1 MLSMDPR
8 TYRDG
13 AATNTQHDKRA
24 PRAMSPDDERSL
36 LSIGIDIGGT
46 FTDFVVYDHDSG
58 GLKTFK
64 VLSTPTD
71 PAQAVLEG
79 LRRLSPGAGYTVVHG
94 STVATN
100 ALLERKGARTAFV
113 TTQGFRDVL
122 QIGRQTRRNLYD
134 WFSGGV
140 PVLVPQDRCLEVRER
155 LDHRG
160 DVLQPLA
167 QRSLKP
173 LIETLREQR
182 VESVALS
189 LLFSFVNPDHE
200 RQIGQRLRKAGFF
213 VSASHELIPEFREF
227 ERASTTVVNAY
238 VSPVLNRYVETL
250 EQSLAGGSFHIMQSN
265 GGRIQ
270 AEQVRQ
276 EGVRSILSG
285 PAGGVISAEYL
296 ARLAGF
302 SRLVTFD
309 MGGTSTDVSV
319 VNGIIHTT
327 SEAEVAG
334 MPIRVPVL
342 DIHTV
347 GAGGGS
353 LARVDA
359 GGALRVGPE
368 SAGAD
373 PGPACYGRG
382 GRTATV
388 TDANAFL
395 GRLPA
400 TGLLGGELPLDL
412 EAAREALV
420 ALSQDL
426 VSSIAGPRVDL
437 EETALGIL
445 QVVNAEME
453 RAIRVISVERGHD
466 PRDYV
471 LLSFGGA
478 GGVHACELARSLSVG
493 RVLIPLAA
501 STLSALGMLT
511 ANVFLDYVQTVMCSG
526 ETPLEELERRFV
538 PMVEQAQDDLAT
550 QKVPVPA
557 RHVHCEVDL
566 RYLGQSFELTVPFSP
581 AFQAAFHEQHAQR
594 YGHKDEAAGLEI
606 VNLRVRAVG
615 DVDSPRI
622 ETRATGSA
630 DPSGAVCGE
639 RRLVFASGSR
649 SVPFYDRSRLR
660 PGHHVPGPAVIFQDD
675 TTILLSGTDHA
686 QVDDWHNVLVTIGEV
701 RAESR

>member
-1 MLSMDPR
+1 
-8 TYRDG
+8 
-13 AATNTQHDKRA
+13 
-24 PRAMSPDDERSL
+24 MSPDDERPP

-46 FTDFVVYDHDSG
+46 FTDFVVYDHDAG
-58 GLKTFK
+58 HVNTFK
-64 VLSTPTD
+64 VLSTPVD

-79 LRRLSPGAGYTVVHG
+79 LRRLSQATGHSVVHG

-100 ALLERKGARTAFV
+100 ALLERKGACTAFI

-140 PVLVPQDRCLEVRER
+140 PALVPQDRSFEVQER

-160 DVLQPLA
+160 RVLQPLA
-167 QRSLKP
+167 IRSLSF
-173 LIETLREQR
+173 LIKALREKR
-182 VESVALS
+182 VEAVALS
-189 LLFSFVNPDHE
+189 LLFSFVNPKHE
-200 RQIGQRLRKAGFF
+200 RQLAQRLREAGFF

-238 VSPVLNRYVETL
+238 VSPVLNRYLETL
-250 EQSLAGGSFHIMQSN
+250 EKSLPEGSFHIMQSN

-270 AEQVRQ
+270 AAQVRQ

-285 PAGGVISAEYL
+285 PAGGVIGAEYL

-302 SRLVTFD
+302 SRLITFD

-319 VNGIIHTT
+319 VNGAVHTT

-382 GRTATV
+382 GMKATV

-412 EAAREALV
+412 NATREALA
-420 ALSQDL
+420 ALSREL
-426 VSSIAGPRVDL
+426 APYAAGARVDL
-437 EETALGIL
+437 EDVALGIL

-453 RAIRVISVERGHD
+453 RAIRVTSIERGHD
-466 PRDYV
+466 PREFV

-478 GGVHACELARSLSVG
+478 GGVHACELARSLNVG
-493 RVLIPLAA
+493 RVLIPMEA

-511 ANVFLDYVQTVMCSG
+511 ANVFLDYVQTVMCPG
-526 ETPLEELERRFV
+526 ETPFEELKRRFV
-538 PMVEQAQDDLAT
+538 PMVERAQEDLAT
-550 QKVPVPA
+550 QQVQVSA
-557 RHVHCEVDL
+557 RHVHCELDL
-566 RYLGQSFELTVPFSP
+566 RYQGQSFELTVPFSP
-581 AFQAAFHEQHAQR
+581 DFQTAFHEQHAQR

-606 VNLRVRAVG
+606 VNLRVRATG
-615 DVDSPRI
+615 DVSPPRMETQDSGP
-622 ETRATGSA
+622 A
-630 DPSGAVCGE
+630 DSSGAVRHE
-639 RRLVFASGSR
+639 RRLVFASGPR
-649 SVPFYDRSRLR
+649 SVPFYDRSLLR

-675 TTILLSGTDHA
+675 TTILLSEPDHA
-686 QVDDWHNVLVTIGEV
+686 QVDAWQNVLVTIGDA

>member
-1 MLSMDPR
+1 
-8 TYRDG
+8 
-13 AATNTQHDKRA
+13 
-24 PRAMSPDDERSL
+24 MSPNEERSP

-46 FTDFVVYDHDSG
+46 FTDFVVYDHDAG
-58 GLKTFK
+58 DVKTFK
-64 VLSTPTD
+64 VLSTPAD

-79 LRRLSPGAGYTVVHG
+79 LRRLSPASGHTVVHG

-100 ALLERKGARTAFV
+100 ALLERKGACTAFV

-140 PVLVPQDRCLEVRER
+140 PALVPADRCVEVQER
-155 LDHRG
+155 LDHHG
-160 DVLQPLA
+160 HVLQPLVK
-167 QRSLKP
+167 RSLSS
-173 LIETLREQR
+173 LVETLREQR
-182 VESVALS
+182 VEAVALS

-200 RQIGQRLRKAGFF
+200 HQLAQCLREAGFF

-238 VSPVLNRYVETL
+238 VSPVLNQYLETL
-250 EQSLAGGSFHIMQSN
+250 EQSFDGSSFHVMQSN
-265 GGRIQ
+265 GGRVR
-270 AEQVRQ
+270 AAQVRQ

-285 PAGGVISAEYL
+285 PAGGVIGAEYL

-302 SRLVTFD
+302 SQLITFD

-319 VNGIIHTT
+319 VNGEIHTT

-353 LARVDA
+353 LARVDG

-382 GRTATV
+382 GQVATV

-395 GRLPA
+395 GRFPA
-400 TGLLGGELPLDL
+400 VGLLGGELPLDL
-412 EAAREALV
+412 EAAHK
-420 ALSQDL
+420 ALSAL
-426 VSSIAGPRVDL
+426 SPELARYGTGPRVDP
-437 EETALGIL
+437 EEIALGIL

-453 RAIRVISVERGHD
+453 RAIRVTSVERGHD
-466 PRDYV
+466 PREYV
-471 LLSFGGA
+471 LLAFGGA
-478 GGVHACELARSLSVG
+478 GGVHTCELARSLNVG

-511 ANVFLDYVQTVMCSG
+511 ANVFLDYVQTVMCPG
-526 ETPLEELERRFV
+526 ETPFEDLERRFG
-538 PMVEQAQDDLAT
+538 PMVEQAREDLAT
-550 QKVPVPA
+550 QQVPVPA
-557 RHVHCEVDL
+557 RHVHCELDL
-566 RYLGQSFELTVPFSP
+566 RYQGQSFELTVPFSP
-581 AFQAAFHEQHAQR
+581 DFQTVFHEQHVWR
-594 YGHKDEAAGLEI
+594 YGYQNEAAGLEI
-606 VNLRVRAVG
+606 VNLRVRAIG
-615 DVDSPRI
+615 DVNPPKI
-622 ETRATGSA
+622 ETEATGSA
-630 DPSGAVCGE
+630 DSSGALSHE
-639 RRLVFASGSR
+639 RRLVFASGS
-649 SVPFYDRSRLR
+649 STVPFYDRRRLH
-660 PGHHVPGPAVIFQDD
+660 PGHHVAGPAVIFQDD
-675 TTILLSGTDHA
+675 TTILLSETDHA
-686 QVDDWHNVLVTIGEV
+686 QVDAWQNVLVTIGEA

>member
-1 MLSMDPR
+1 
-8 TYRDG
+8 
-13 AATNTQHDKRA
+13 
-24 PRAMSPDDERSL
+24 MSPDDERSL

-46 FTDFVVYDHDSG
+46 FTDFVVYDPDAG
-58 GLKTFK
+58 DIKTFK
-64 VLSTPTD
+64 VLSTPAD
-71 PAQAVLEG
+71 PEQAVLEG
-79 LRRLSPGAGYTVVHG
+79 LRRLSPAAGYLVVHG

-100 ALLERKGARTAFV
+100 ALLERKGACTAFV

-122 QIGRQTRRNLYD
+122 QIGRQTRRNLYN

-140 PVLVPQDRCLEVRER
+140 PALVPRDRCLEVQER

-160 DVLQPLA
+160 RVLQSLA
-167 QRSLKP
+167 KRSLSS
-173 LIETLREQR
+173 LIKALRGKR

-189 LLFSFVNPDHE
+189 LLFSFVNSEHE
-200 RQIGQRLRKAGFF
+200 RHIAQRLREAGFF

-238 VSPVLNRYVETL
+238 VSPVLNRYLESL
-250 EQSLAGGSFHIMQSN
+250 EQSLTGGSFHVMQSN
-265 GGRIQ
+265 GGRIR
-270 AEQVRQ
+270 AAQVRQ

-285 PAGGVISAEYL
+285 PAGGVIGAEYL

-302 SRLVTFD
+302 SQAITFD

-319 VNGIIHTT
+319 VNGVIHTT

-382 GRTATV
+382 GRMATV

-400 TGLLGGELPLDL
+400 SGLLGGELPLDM
-412 EAAREALV
+412 EAAHAALA
-420 ALSQDL
+420 ALSREL
-426 VSSIAGPRVDL
+426 ARSSAAGSRVDPD
-437 EETALGIL
+437 EVALGIL

-471 LLSFGGA
+471 LISFGGA
-478 GGVHACELARSLSVG
+478 GGVHACELARSLSIG
-493 RVLIPLAA
+493 RVLIPLKA

-511 ANVFLDYVQTVMCSG
+511 ANVFLDYVQTVMCPG
-526 ETPLEELERRFV
+526 ETPFEELGRRFV
-538 PMVEQAQDDLAT
+538 PMMDLAQEDLAT
-550 QKVPVPA
+550 QQVQVSA
-557 RHVHCEVDL
+557 RHVHCELDL
-566 RYLGQSFELTVPFSP
+566 RYQGQSFELTVPFSP
-581 AFQAAFHEQHAQR
+581 DFQTAFHEQHNQR
-594 YGHKDEAAGLEI
+594 YGYKNEAAGLEI
-606 VNLRVRAVG
+606 VNLRVRAIG
-615 DVDSPRI
+615 DVSPPRMEAQDPGPADS
-622 ETRATGSA
+622 
-630 DPSGAVCGE
+630 SGAVCHK
-639 RRLVFASGSR
+639 RRLVFSSGPR
-649 SVPFYDRSRLR
+649 TVPFYDRSLLR

-675 TTILLSGTDHA
+675 TTILLSETDHA
-686 QVDDWHNVLVTIGEV
+686 QVDAWQNVLVTVGDA

>member
-1 MLSMDPR
+1 
-8 TYRDG
+8 
-13 AATNTQHDKRA
+13 
-24 PRAMSPDDERSL
+24 MSPDEERSP

-46 FTDFVVYDHDSG
+46 FTDFVVYDHDAG
-58 GLKTFK
+58 HVKTFK
-64 VLSTPTD
+64 VLSTPAD

-79 LRRLSPGAGYTVVHG
+79 LRRLSPATGHTVVHG

-140 PVLVPQDRCLEVRER
+140 PALVPQDRCLEVQER
-155 LDHRG
+155 LDHHGR
-160 DVLQPLA
+160 VLQPLA
-167 QRSLKP
+167 QRSLSS
-173 LIETLREQR
+173 LVEALREQR
-182 VESVALS
+182 VEAVALS
-189 LLFSFVNPDHE
+189 LLFSFVNSEHE
-200 RQIGQRLRKAGFF
+200 RQIGQRLRDAGFF

-227 ERASTTVVNAY
+227 ERAYTTVVNAY
-238 VSPVLNRYVETL
+238 VSPVLNRYLETL

-265 GGRIQ
+265 GGRIR
-270 AEQVRQ
+270 AAQVRQ

-285 PAGGVISAEYL
+285 PAGGVIGAEYL

-302 SRLVTFD
+302 SQLITFD

-319 VNGIIHTT
+319 VNGDIHTT

-382 GRTATV
+382 GKTATV
-388 TDANAFL
+388 TDANAVL
-395 GRLPA
+395 GRFPSV
-400 TGLLGGELPLDL
+400 GLLGGELPLDP
-412 EAAREALV
+412 EAAQKALS
-420 ALSQDL
+420 ALSQELTRYGTGIRID
-426 VSSIAGPRVDL
+426 P
-437 EETALGIL
+437 EEIALGIL

-453 RAIRVISVERGHD
+453 RAIRVTSIERGHD
-466 PRDYV
+466 PREYV

-478 GGVHACELARSLSVG
+478 GGVHACELARSLNVG
-493 RVLIPLAA
+493 RVLIPMAA

-511 ANVFLDYVQTVMCSG
+511 ANVFLDYVRTVMCPG
-526 ETPLEELERRFV
+526 ETPFEELERRFV
-538 PMVEQAQDDLAT
+538 PMVEQAQEDLAT
-550 QKVPVPA
+550 QQVPDPA
-557 RHVHCEVDL
+557 RHVHCELDL
-566 RYLGQSFELTVPFSP
+566 RYQGQSFELTVPFSP
-581 AFQAAFHEQHAQR
+581 DFQTAFHEQHVRR
-594 YGHKDEAAGLEI
+594 YGYKNEAAGLEI
-606 VNLRVRAVG
+606 VNLRVRAIG
-615 DVDSPRI
+615 DVNPPKI
-622 ETRATGSA
+622 ETQAPGPA
-630 DPSGAVCGE
+630 DSSGALSHEC
-639 RRLVFASGSR
+639 RLVFASGSR
-649 SVPFYDRSRLR
+649 SVPFYDRRRLH
-660 PGHHVPGPAVIFQDD
+660 PGHQVAGPAVIFQDD
-675 TTILLSGTDHA
+675 TTILLSETDHA
-686 QVDDWHNVLVTIGEV
+686 HVDAWQNVLVTIGDA

>member
-1 MLSMDPR
+1 MGRGGWIQTGNMVDSGTIDDQR
-8 TYRDG
+8 
-13 AATNTQHDKRA
+13 
-24 PRAMSPDDERSL
+24 SPL
-36 LSIGIDIGGT
+36 AIGIDIGGT
-46 FTDFVVYDHDSG
+46 FTDFVVYDQVG
-58 GLKTFK
+58 VKTFK
-64 VLSTPTD
+64 VLSTPED

-79 LRRLSPGAGYTVVHG
+79 LRRLSPADGYMVVHG

-100 ALLERKGARTAFV
+100 ALLERKGARTAFI
-113 TTQGFRDVL
+113 TTHGFRDVL

-140 PVLVPQDRCLEVRER
+140 PALVPQDRCLEVPER

-160 DVLQPLA
+160 RVLRPLA
-167 QRSLKP
+167 QRSLP
-173 LIETLREQR
+173 SLIETLREQR
-182 VESVALS
+182 VEAVALS
-189 LLFSFVNPDHE
+189 LLFSFVNPEHE
-200 RQIGQRLRKAGFF
+200 RQIGRRLREAGFF

-238 VSPVLNRYVETL
+238 VSPVLNRYVGTL
-250 EQSLAGGSFHIMQSN
+250 EHSFKGGSFHIMQSN
-265 GGRIQ
+265 GGRIR
-270 AEQVRQ
+270 AAQVRQ

-285 PAGGVISAEYL
+285 PAGGVIGAEYL

-302 SRLVTFD
+302 SQIITFD

-319 VNGIIHTT
+319 VDGAIQTT
-327 SEAEVAG
+327 SEAEIAG
-334 MPIRVPVL
+334 MPIRVPML

-382 GRTATV
+382 GSMATV

-400 TGLLGGELPLDL
+400 AGLLGGELPLDR
-412 EAAREALV
+412 EAAREAL
-420 ALSQDL
+420 AGLSREL
-426 VSSIAGPRVDL
+426 APYAAGSRVDP
-437 EETALGIL
+437 EEAALGIL

-453 RAIRVISVERGHD
+453 RAIRVISIERGHD
-466 PRDYV
+466 PREYV

-478 GGVHACELARSLSVG
+478 GGVHACELARSLNVG

-511 ANVFLDYVQTVMCSG
+511 ANVFLDYVRTVMCPG
-526 ETPLEELERRFV
+526 ETAFEELERRFV
-538 PMVEQAQDDLAT
+538 PMVEQAQEDLAI
-550 QKVPVPA
+550 QKVPVSA
-557 RHVHCEVDL
+557 RRVHCEVDL
-566 RYLGQSFELTVPFSP
+566 RYQGQSFELTVPFSP
-581 AFQAAFHEQHAQR
+581 AFRTAFHEHHARR
-594 YGHKDEAAGLEI
+594 YGYQDEAAGLEI
-606 VNLRVRAVG
+606 VNLRVRAIG
-615 DVDSPRI
+615 DVSPPRI
-622 ETRATGSA
+622 ETRTTGSA
-630 DPSGAVCGE
+630 DSSGALCHE
-639 RRLVFASGSR
+639 RRLVFASGPR
-649 SVPFYDRSRLR
+649 TVPFYDRRLLR

-675 TTILLSGTDHA
+675 TTILLSETDDA
-686 QVDDWHNVLVTIGEV
+686 RVDVLQNVLVTIGAA

>member
-1 MLSMDPR
+1 MHTTGEKQQEKTER
-8 TYRDG
+8 HGRYR
-13 AATNTQHDKRA
+13 
-24 PRAMSPDDERSL
+24 
-36 LSIGIDIGGT
+36 IGIDIGGT
-46 FTDFVVYDHDSG
+46 FTDFVVYDHVG
-58 GLKTFK
+58 VRTFK
-64 VLSTPTD
+64 VLSTPGD
-71 PAQAVLEG
+71 PAQAVREG
-79 LRRLSPGAGYTVVHG
+79 LRRLSPTSGAVVVHG

-100 ALLERKGARTAFV
+100 ALLERKGVCTAFV
-113 TTQGFRDVL
+113 TTLGFRDVL

-140 PVLVPQDRCLEVRER
+140 PALVSPDRCLEVQER
-155 LDHRG
+155 VDHRG
-160 DVLQPLA
+160 RVLQPLA
-167 QRSLKP
+167 TRSLLS
-173 LIETLREQR
+173 LIETLREKR
-182 VESVALS
+182 VEAVALS
-189 LLFSFVNPDHE
+189 LLFSFVNPEHE
-200 RQIGQRLRKAGFF
+200 RQLAQRLREAGFF

-238 VSPVLNRYVETL
+238 VSPVLNRYLDTL
-250 EQSLAGGSFHIMQSN
+250 EQSLPGGAFHIMQSN

-270 AEQVRQ
+270 AAQVRQ

-285 PAGGVISAEYL
+285 PAGGVIGAEYL

-302 SRLVTFD
+302 SQIITFD

-319 VNGIIHTT
+319 VNGAIHTT

-382 GRTATV
+382 GQGATV

-400 TGLLGGELPLDL
+400 LGLLGGELPLDL
-412 EAAREALV
+412 GAAHAALA
-420 ALSQDL
+420 ALSRDL
-426 VSSIAGPRVDL
+426 SSHAAGSHVDL
-437 EETALGIL
+437 EKIALGVL
-445 QVVNAEME
+445 RVVNAEME
-453 RAIRVISVERGHD
+453 RAIRVTSIERGHD
-466 PRDYV
+466 PREYV

-478 GGVHACELARSLSVG
+478 GGAHACELARSLNVG
-493 RVLIPLAA
+493 RVLIPMAA

-511 ANVFLDYVQTVMCSG
+511 ANVFLDYVQTVMRPG
-526 ETPLEELERRFV
+526 ETPFEELEHLFG
-538 PMVEQAQDDLAT
+538 PMVAQAQKDLAI
-550 QKVPVPA
+550 QRVPVPA
-557 RHVHCEVDL
+557 RHVHCELDL
-566 RYLGQSFELTVPFSP
+566 RYQGQSFELTVPFSSD
-581 AFQAAFHEQHAQR
+581 FQTAFHEQHVRR
-594 YGHKDEAAGLEI
+594 YGYKNETSGLEI
-606 VNLRVRAVG
+606 VNLRVRAIG
-615 DVDSPRI
+615 DVSPPRI
-622 ETRATGSA
+622 ETQATGSA
-630 DPSGAVCGE
+630 DSSGAMCRE
-639 RRLVFASGSR
+639 RRLVFPSGPR
-649 SVPFYDRSRLR
+649 SVPFYDRRRLR

-675 TTILLSGTDHA
+675 TTILLSDVDHA
-686 QVDDWHNVLVTIGEV
+686 HVDAWQNVLVTVGEA

>member
-1 MLSMDPR
+1 
-8 TYRDG
+8 
-13 AATNTQHDKRA
+13 
-24 PRAMSPDDERSL
+24 MSPDDERSP

-46 FTDFVVYDHDSG
+46 FTDFVVYDHDAG
-58 GLKTFK
+58 AIRTFK
-64 VLSTPTD
+64 VLSTPAD

-79 LRRLSPGAGYTVVHG
+79 LRRLSPAAVRSVVHG

-100 ALLERKGARTAFV
+100 ALLERKGACTAFI

-134 WFSGGV
+134 WFSGGT
-140 PVLVPQDRCLEVRER
+140 PALVPRDRCLEVRER

-160 DVLQPLA
+160 QVLQSLA
-167 QRSLKP
+167 TRSLSS

-182 VESVALS
+182 VEAVALS
-189 LLFSFVNPDHE
+189 LLFSFVNPEHE
-200 RQIGQRLRKAGFF
+200 RRIAQRLREAGFF
-213 VSASHELIPEFREF
+213 VSVSHELIPEFREF

-238 VSPVLNRYVETL
+238 VSPVLNRYLETL
-250 EQSLAGGSFHIMQSN
+250 EGSLPGGSFHVMQSN

-270 AEQVRQ
+270 AAQVRQ

-285 PAGGVISAEYL
+285 PAGGVIGAECL

-302 SRLVTFD
+302 SQLITFD

-319 VNGIIHTT
+319 VNGVIHTT

-334 MPIRVPVL
+334 LPIRVPVL

-395 GRLPA
+395 GRLPS
-400 TGLLGGELPLDL
+400 TGLLGGELPLDM
-412 EAAREALV
+412 EAARAALTG
-420 ALSQDL
+420 LSRDL
-426 VSSIAGPRVDL
+426 AKDNACAHIDL
-437 EETALGIL
+437 EEVALGIL

-453 RAIRVISVERGHD
+453 RAIRVTSIERGHD
-466 PRDYV
+466 PREYT
-471 LLSFGGA
+471 LISFGGA
-478 GGVHACELARSLSVG
+478 GGVHACELARSLNVG
-493 RVLIPLAA
+493 RVLIPLEA

-511 ANVFLDYVQTVMCSG
+511 ANVFLDYVQTVMYPG
-526 ETPLEELERRFV
+526 ETPFEELERRFV
-538 PMVEQAQDDLAT
+538 PMVARAQEDLAK
-550 QKVPVPA
+550 QQVRVSA
-557 RHVHCEVDL
+557 RHVHCELDL
-566 RYLGQSFELTVPFSP
+566 RYQGQSFELTVPLSSD
-581 AFQAAFHEQHAQR
+581 FQTAFHEQHDRR
-594 YGHKDEAAGLEI
+594 YGYKNEAAGLEI
-606 VNLRVRAVG
+606 VNLRVRAIG
-615 DVDSPRI
+615 DASPPRI
-622 ETRATGSA
+622 ETQ
-630 DPSGAVCGE
+630 DPGPVDSSGAVRHE
-639 RRLVFASGSR
+639 RRLVFSSGPR
-649 SVPFYDRSRLR
+649 SVPFYDRSLLH

-675 TTILLSGTDHA
+675 TTILLSETDHA
-686 QVDDWHNVLVTIGEV
+686 QVDAWQNVLVTIGDAG
-701 RAESR
+701 AESR

>member
-1 MLSMDPR
+1 
-8 TYRDG
+8 
-13 AATNTQHDKRA
+13 
-24 PRAMSPDDERSL
+24 MSESN
-36 LSIGIDIGGT
+36 SEYCIGIDIGGT
-46 FTDFVVYDHDSG
+46 FTDFVVYDHDAG
-58 GLKTFK
+58 AIKTFK
-64 VLSTPTD
+64 VLSTPAD

-79 LRRLSPGAGYTVVHG
+79 LRRLAPATGQSVVHG

-100 ALLERKGARTAFV
+100 ALLERKGACTAFI

-122 QIGRQTRRNLYD
+122 QIGRQIRRNLYD

-140 PVLVPQDRCLEVRER
+140 PALVPRDRCMEVQER

-160 DVLQPLA
+160 RVLQPLA
-167 QRSLKP
+167 KRSLSS
-173 LIETLREQR
+173 LIRVLREKR
-182 VESVALS
+182 VEAVALS
-189 LLFSFVNPDHE
+189 LLFSFVNPEHE
-200 RQIGQRLRKAGFF
+200 RHVAQRLREAGFF

-238 VSPVLNRYVETL
+238 VSPVLNRYLETL
-250 EQSLAGGSFHIMQSN
+250 ETSLPGGSFHVMQSN

-270 AEQVRQ
+270 AAQVRQ

-285 PAGGVISAEYL
+285 PAGGVIGAEYL

-302 SRLVTFD
+302 SQLITFD

-319 VNGIIHTT
+319 VNGAIHTT

-334 MPIRVPVL
+334 LSIRVPVL

-382 GRTATV
+382 GQAATV

-400 TGLLGGELPLDL
+400 TGLLGGELPLDVD
-412 EAAREALV
+412 AARAALA
-420 ALSQDL
+420 ALSRDL
-426 VSSIAGPRVDL
+426 AKYDAGPHIEP
-437 EETALGIL
+437 EEVAMGIL

-453 RAIRVISVERGHD
+453 RAIRVTSIERGHD
-466 PRDYV
+466 PREYT
-471 LLSFGGA
+471 LFAFGGA
-478 GGVHACELARSLSVG
+478 GGVHACELARSLNVG
-493 RVLIPLAA
+493 RVLIPLEA

-511 ANVFLDYVQTVMCSG
+511 ANVFLDYVQTVMCLG
-526 ETPLEELERRFV
+526 ETPFEELERRFV
-538 PMVEQAQDDLAT
+538 PMVAQAQEDLAK
-550 QKVPVPA
+550 QQVRVSA
-557 RHVHCEVDL
+557 RHVHCELDL
-566 RYLGQSFELTVPFSP
+566 RYQGQSFELTVPLSP
-581 AFQAAFHEQHAQR
+581 DFQTAFHEQHDQR
-594 YGHKDEAAGLEI
+594 YGYKNEAAGLEI
-606 VNLRVRAVG
+606 VNLRVRAIG
-615 DVDSPRI
+615 DVSPPRMEAQDPGPADS
-622 ETRATGSA
+622 
-630 DPSGAVCGE
+630 SGAVCHE
-639 RRLVFASGSR
+639 RRLVFASGPR
-649 SVPFYDRSRLR
+649 SVPFYDRRLLR
-660 PGHHVPGPAVIFQDD
+660 SGHHVSGPAVIFQDD
-675 TTILLSGTDHA
+675 TTILLSETDHA
-686 QVDDWHNVLVTIGEV
+686 QVDAWQNVLVTIGDA

>member
-1 MLSMDPR
+1 
-8 TYRDG
+8 
-13 AATNTQHDKRA
+13 
-24 PRAMSPDDERSL
+24 MSPDDKRSP

-46 FTDFVVYDHDSG
+46 FTDFVVSDHVG
-58 GLKTFK
+58 VKTFK
-64 VLSTPTD
+64 VLSTPVD

-79 LRRLSPGAGYTVVHG
+79 LRRLSPAAGYIVVHG

-140 PVLVPQDRCLEVRER
+140 PALVPRDRCLEVQER
-155 LDHRG
+155 VDHRG
-160 DVLQPLA
+160 RVLRPLVK
-167 QRSLKP
+167 RSLTS
-173 LIETLREQR
+173 LIETLRQQQ
-182 VESVALS
+182 VEAVALS
-189 LLFSFVNPDHE
+189 LLFSFVNPEHE
-200 RQIGQRLRKAGFF
+200 RQIGQRLREAGFF

-250 EQSLAGGSFHIMQSN
+250 ERSLAGGAFHIMQSN

-270 AEQVRQ
+270 AAQVRQ

-285 PAGGVISAEYL
+285 PAGGVIGAEYL

-302 SRLVTFD
+302 SQIITFD

-319 VNGIIHTT
+319 VDGAIHTT
-327 SEAEVAG
+327 SEAEIAG

-400 TGLLGGELPLDL
+400 AGLLGGELPLDL
-412 EAAREALV
+412 EATREALV
-420 ALSQDL
+420 ALSRELAPDA
-426 VSSIAGPRVDL
+426 AGARIEL
-437 EETALGIL
+437 EEVALGIL

-453 RAIRVISVERGHD
+453 RAIRVMSVERGHD

-478 GGVHACELARSLSVG
+478 GGVHACELARSLNVG
-493 RVLIPLAA
+493 RVLIPMAA

-511 ANVFLDYVQTVMCSG
+511 ANVFLDYVQTVMCPG
-526 ETPLEELERRFV
+526 ETSFEELERRFV
-538 PMVEQAQDDLAT
+538 PMVGQAQEDLAI
-550 QKVPVPA
+550 QKVSLED
-557 RHVHCEVDL
+557 RHVHCELDL
-566 RYLGQSFELTVPFSP
+566 RYEGQSFELTVPFSP
-581 AFQAAFHEQHAQR
+581 AFQAAFHEQHVQR
-594 YGHKDEAAGLEI
+594 YGHKNEDAGIEI
-606 VNLRVRAVG
+606 VNLRVRAIG
-615 DVDSPRI
+615 DVSPPRI
-622 ETRATGSA
+622 ETEATGPA
-630 DPSGAVCGE
+630 DCSEALCYE
-639 RRLVFASGSR
+639 RRLVLASGPR
-649 SVPFYDRSRLR
+649 SVPFYDRLRLH
-660 PGHHVPGPAVIFQDD
+660 PGSHVPGPAVIFQDD
-675 TTILLSGTDHA
+675 TTILLSETDHA
-686 QVDDWHNVLVTIGEV
+686 HVDAWQNVLVTVGDA

>member
-1 MLSMDPR
+1 
-8 TYRDG
+8 
-13 AATNTQHDKRA
+13 
-24 PRAMSPDDERSL
+24 MSPDEEQSP
-36 LSIGIDIGGT
+36 LSIGIDVGGT
-46 FTDFVVYDHDSG
+46 FTDFVVYDHG
-58 GLKTFK
+58 CLKTFK
-64 VLSTPTD
+64 VLSTPAD

-79 LRRLSPGAGYTVVHG
+79 LRRLSLSAGHVVVHG

-113 TTQGFRDVL
+113 TTRGFRDVL

-140 PVLVPQDRCLEVRER
+140 PALVHRDRCLEVPER
-155 LDHRG
+155 VDHRG
-160 DVLQPLA
+160 RVL
-167 QRSLKP
+167 RSLAKRSLTS

-182 VESVALS
+182 VEAVALS
-189 LLFSFVNPDHE
+189 LLFSFANPEHE
-200 RQIGQRLRKAGFF
+200 RRIAQRLREAGFF

-250 EQSLAGGSFHIMQSN
+250 ERSLAGGSFHIMQSN

-270 AEQVRQ
+270 AAQVRQ

-285 PAGGVISAEYL
+285 PAGGVIGAEYL

-302 SRLVTFD
+302 SRLITFD

-319 VNGIIHTT
+319 VDGAIHTT
-327 SEAEVAG
+327 SEAEVTG
-334 MPIRVPVL
+334 MPIRVPVI

-382 GRTATV
+382 GRAATV

-395 GRLPA
+395 GRLPS

-412 EAAREALV
+412 EATREALA
-420 ALSQDL
+420 ALSRELAKDD
-426 VSSIAGPRVDL
+426 AGPPVDL
-437 EETALGIL
+437 EEVALGIL
-445 QVVNAEME
+445 RVVNAEME
-453 RAIRVISVERGHD
+453 RAIRVISIERGHD
-466 PRDYV
+466 PREYV

-478 GGVHACELARSLSVG
+478 GGVHACELARSLNVG

-526 ETPLEELERRFV
+526 ETPFEELERRFV
-538 PMVEQAQDDLAT
+538 PMVEQAQEDLAT
-550 QKVPVPA
+550 QRVPVPA

-566 RYLGQSFELTVPFSP
+566 RYQGQSFELTVPFSP
-581 AFQAAFHEQHAQR
+581 AFRAAFHERHARR
-594 YGHKDEAAGLEI
+594 YGHQDEAAGIEI

-615 DVDSPRI
+615 DVNPPRI

-630 DPSGAVCGE
+630 DSSAARCHE
-639 RRLVFASGSR
+639 RRLVFSAGSR
-649 SVPFYDRSRLR
+649 SVPFYDRRRLR

-675 TTILLSGTDHA
+675 TTILLSETDHA
-686 QVDDWHNVLVTIGEV
+686 RVDAWDNVLVTIGEA
-701 RAESR
+701 RAKSR

>member
-1 MLSMDPR
+1 M
-8 TYRDG
+8 
-13 AATNTQHDKRA
+13 N
-24 PRAMSPDDERSL
+24 PDDQPSP

-46 FTDFVVYDHDSG
+46 FTDFVVSDHVG
-58 GLKTFK
+58 VKTFK
-64 VLSTPTD
+64 VLSTPAD
-71 PAQAVLEG
+71 PAQGVLEG
-79 LRRLSPGAGYTVVHG
+79 LRRLPPAVDFMVVHG

-140 PVLVPQDRCLEVRER
+140 PALVPQDRCLEVPER
-155 LDHRG
+155 VDHRG
-160 DVLQPLA
+160 RVVRPLVK
-167 QRSLKP
+167 RSLTS
-173 LIETLREQR
+173 LIETLRQQQ
-182 VESVALS
+182 VEAVALS
-189 LLFSFVNPDHE
+189 LLFSFVNPEHE
-200 RQIGQRLRKAGFF
+200 RQIGQRLREAGFF
-213 VSASHELIPEFREF
+213 VSVSHELIPEFREF

-238 VSPVLNRYVETL
+238 VSPVLSRYVETL
-250 EQSLAGGSFHIMQSN
+250 ERSLAGGAFHIMQSN

-270 AEQVRQ
+270 AAQVRQ

-285 PAGGVISAEYL
+285 PAGGVIGAEYL

-302 SRLVTFD
+302 SQLITFD

-319 VNGIIHTT
+319 VDGAIRTT
-327 SEAEVAG
+327 SEAEIAG
-334 MPIRVPVL
+334 LPIRVPVL
-342 DIHTV
+342 DIHAV

-359 GGALRVGPE
+359 GGALRVGPD

-412 EAAREALV
+412 EATREALA
-420 ALSQDL
+420 ALSRTLAPD
-426 VSSIAGPRVDL
+426 VAGPRVDL
-437 EETALGIL
+437 EEVALGIL
-445 QVVNAEME
+445 LVVNAEME
-453 RAIRVISVERGHD
+453 RAIRVVSVERGHD

-478 GGVHACELARSLSVG
+478 GGVHACELARSLNVG

-511 ANVFLDYVQTVMCSG
+511 ANVFLDYVRTVMCPG
-526 ETPLEELERRFV
+526 ETPFEELERRFV
-538 PMVEQAQDDLAT
+538 PMVEQAQADLTT
-550 QKVPVPA
+550 QQVPVAA
-557 RHVHCEVDL
+557 RHVHCELDL
-566 RYLGQSFELTVPFSP
+566 RYRGQSFELTVPFSP
-581 AFQAAFHEQHAQR
+581 AFRSAFHEQHARR

-606 VNLRVRAVG
+606 VNLRVRAIG
-615 DVDSPRI
+615 DVSPPRI
-622 ETRATGSA
+622 ETRAMGPA
-630 DPSGAVCGE
+630 DSSEALCDE
-639 RRLVFASGSR
+639 RRLVFASGPR
-649 SVPFYDRSRLR
+649 PVPFYDRLRLH
-660 PGHHVPGPAVIFQDD
+660 PGHHVSGPAVIFQDD
-675 TTILLSGTDHA
+675 TTILLSETDHA
-686 QVDDWHNVLVTIGEV
+686 HVDAWQNVLVTIGEG

>member
-1 MLSMDPR
+1 
-8 TYRDG
+8 
-13 AATNTQHDKRA
+13 
-24 PRAMSPDDERSL
+24 MSPDDERAPP
-36 LSIGIDIGGT
+36 SIGIDIGGT
-46 FTDFVVYDHDSG
+46 FTDFVVYDHVAG
-58 GLKTFK
+58 RVKTFK
-64 VLSTPTD
+64 LLSTPAD

-79 LRRLSPGAGYTVVHG
+79 VRRLSPAAGHTVVHG

-100 ALLERKGARTAFV
+100 ALLERKGACTAFV

-140 PVLVPQDRCLEVRER
+140 PSLVPPDRCLEVQER

-160 DVLQPLA
+160 RVLRPLA
-167 QRSLKP
+167 KKSLSS
-173 LIETLREQR
+173 LIETLREKQ
-182 VESVALS
+182 VEAVALS

-200 RQIGQRLRKAGFF
+200 RQIGQRLREAGFF
-213 VSASHELIPEFREF
+213 VTASHELIPEFREF

-238 VSPVLNRYVETL
+238 VSPVLNRYLETL
-250 EQSLAGGSFHIMQSN
+250 EQSFAGGSFHVMQSN
-265 GGRIQ
+265 GGRIR
-270 AEQVRQ
+270 AAQVRQ

-285 PAGGVISAEYL
+285 PAGGVIGAEYL

-302 SRLVTFD
+302 SQLITFD

-319 VNGIIHTT
+319 VNGAIHTT
-327 SEAEVAG
+327 SEAEIAG

-382 GRTATV
+382 GRRATV
-388 TDANAFL
+388 TDANVFL
-395 GRLPA
+395 GRLPS
-400 TGLLGGELPLDL
+400 TGLLGGELPLDV
-412 EAAREALV
+412 EATHEALA
-420 ALSQDL
+420 ALSREL
-426 VSSIAGPRVDL
+426 VPYAAGPHVDL
-437 EETALGIL
+437 EEVALGIL

-453 RAIRVISVERGHD
+453 RAIRVTSVERGHD
-466 PRDYV
+466 PREYV

-478 GGVHACELARSLSVG
+478 GGVHACELARSLNIG

-511 ANVFLDYVQTVMCSG
+511 ANVFLDYVQTVMCPG
-526 ETPLEELERRFV
+526 ETPFEELERRFV
-538 PMVEQAQDDLAT
+538 PMVAQAREDLAT
-550 QKVPVPA
+550 QKVPLPA
-557 RHVHCEVDL
+557 RHVHCELDL
-566 RYLGQSFELTVPFSP
+566 RYQGQSFELTVPFSP

-606 VNLRVRAVG
+606 VNLRVRAIG
-615 DVDSPRI
+615 DVRPPRI

-630 DPSGAVCGE
+630 DSSGALCHE
-639 RRLVFASGSR
+639 RRLVFASGPR
-649 SVPFYDRSRLR
+649 PVPFFDRRRLH

-675 TTILLSGTDHA
+675 TTILLSETDHA
-686 QVDDWHNVLVTIGEV
+686 QVDAWQNVLVTIGDA

>member
-1 MLSMDPR
+1 
-8 TYRDG
+8 
-13 AATNTQHDKRA
+13 
-24 PRAMSPDDERSL
+24 MSPDDERPPF
-36 LSIGIDIGGT
+36 SIGIDIGGT
-46 FTDFVVYDHDSG
+46 FTDFVVYDHDAG
-58 GLKTFK
+58 HVHTFK
-64 VLSTPTD
+64 VLSTPAD

-79 LRRLSPGAGYTVVHG
+79 LRRLSPATGHSVVHG

-100 ALLERKGARTAFV
+100 ALLERKGACTAFI

-140 PVLVPQDRCLEVRER
+140 PALVPQDRSLEVQER

-160 DVLQPLA
+160 RVLQPLA
-167 QRSLKP
+167 IRSLSS
-173 LIETLREQR
+173 LIKALREKR
-182 VESVALS
+182 VEAVALS
-189 LLFSFVNPDHE
+189 LLFSFVNPEHE
-200 RQIGQRLRKAGFF
+200 RQLAQRLREAGFF
-213 VSASHELIPEFREF
+213 GSASHELIPEFREF

-238 VSPVLNRYVETL
+238 VSPVLNRYLETL
-250 EQSLAGGSFHIMQSN
+250 EKSLPEGSFHIMQSN

-270 AEQVRQ
+270 AAQVRQ

-285 PAGGVISAEYL
+285 PAGGVIGAEYL

-302 SRLVTFD
+302 SRLITFD

-319 VNGIIHTT
+319 VNDAIHTT

-382 GRTATV
+382 GQVATV

-395 GRLPA
+395 GRFPSV
-400 TGLLGGELPLDL
+400 GLLGGELPLDL
-412 EAAREALV
+412 EAAHK
-420 ALSQDL
+420 ALSALSPELTRYGTGIHID
-426 VSSIAGPRVDL
+426 P
-437 EETALGIL
+437 EEIALGIL

-453 RAIRVISVERGHD
+453 RAIRVTSIERGHD
-466 PRDYV
+466 PREYV
-471 LLSFGGA
+471 LISFGGA
-478 GGVHACELARSLSVG
+478 GGVHACELARSLNVG
-493 RVLIPLAA
+493 RVLIPMEA

-511 ANVFLDYVQTVMCSG
+511 ANVFLDYVQTVMRPG
-526 ETPLEELERRFV
+526 ETPFEELKRRFV
-538 PMVEQAQDDLAT
+538 PMVERAQEDLAI

-557 RHVHCEVDL
+557 RHVHCELDL
-566 RYLGQSFELTVPFSP
+566 RYQGQSFELTVPFSP
-581 AFQAAFHEQHAQR
+581 DFQTAFHEQHARR
-594 YGHKDEAAGLEI
+594 YGYKNEAAGLEI
-606 VNLRVRAVG
+606 VNLRVRAIG
-615 DVDSPRI
+615 DVSPPRM
-622 ETRATGSA
+622 ETRDSGPA
-630 DPSGAVCGE
+630 DSLGAVCHE
-639 RRLVFASGSR
+639 RRLVFSSGPR
-649 SVPFYDRSRLR
+649 SVPFYDRSLLR

-675 TTILLSGTDHA
+675 TTILLPETDHA
-686 QVDDWHNVLVTIGEV
+686 QVDAWQNVLVTIGDA

>member
-1 MLSMDPR
+1 M
-8 TYRDG
+8 G
-13 AATNTQHDKRA
+13 AR
-24 PRAMSPDDERSL
+24 RS

-46 FTDFVVYDHDSG
+46 FTDFVVYDHDAG
-58 GLKTFK
+58 AVNTFK
-64 VLSTPTD
+64 VLSTPAD

-79 LRRLSPGAGYTVVHG
+79 LRRLSPAAGQTVVHG

-100 ALLERKGARTAFV
+100 ALLERKGACTAFI
-113 TTQGFRDVL
+113 TTRGFRDVL

-140 PVLVPQDRCLEVRER
+140 PALVPQDRCLEVQER

-160 DVLQPLA
+160 RVLQPLA
-167 QRSLKP
+167 TRSLSS
-173 LIETLREQR
+173 LIKALREKR
-182 VESVALS
+182 VEAVALS
-189 LLFSFVNPDHE
+189 LLFSFVNPEHE
-200 RQIGQRLRKAGFF
+200 RHIAQRLREAGFF

-238 VSPVLNRYVETL
+238 VSPVLNRYLETL
-250 EQSLAGGSFHIMQSN
+250 EKSLPRGSFHIMQSN
-265 GGRIQ
+265 GGRIR
-270 AEQVRQ
+270 AAQVRQ

-285 PAGGVISAEYL
+285 PAGGVIGAEYL

-302 SRLVTFD
+302 SQLITFD

-319 VNGIIHTT
+319 VNGEIHTT

-382 GRTATV
+382 GQVATV

-400 TGLLGGELPLDL
+400 AGLLGGELPLDL
-412 EAAREALV
+412 EATRQALA
-420 ALSQDL
+420 ALSQEL
-426 VSSIAGPRVDL
+426 AQYNASPRIDL
-437 EETALGIL
+437 EEVAMGVL

-453 RAIRVISVERGHD
+453 RAIRVTSIERGHD
-466 PRDYV
+466 PREFV

-478 GGVHACELARSLSVG
+478 GGVHACELARSLNVG
-493 RVLIPLAA
+493 RVLIPMEA

-511 ANVFLDYVQTVMCSG
+511 ANVFLDYVQTVMCPG
-526 ETPLEELERRFV
+526 ETPFEELKRRFV
-538 PMVEQAQDDLAT
+538 PMMEQAQEDLAT
-550 QKVPVPA
+550 QQVRVSA
-557 RHVHCEVDL
+557 RHVHCELDL
-566 RYLGQSFELTVPFSP
+566 RYQGQSFELTVPFSP
-581 AFQAAFHEQHAQR
+581 DFQTAFHERHAQR

-606 VNLRVRAVG
+606 VNLRVRATG
-615 DVDSPRI
+615 DVSPPRMETQDS
-622 ETRATGSA
+622 GSA
-630 DPSGAVCGE
+630 DSSGAVRHE
-639 RRLVFASGSR
+639 RRLVFASGPR
-649 SVPFYDRSRLR
+649 SVPFYDRSLLR
-660 PGHHVPGPAVIFQDD
+660 PGNHVPGPAVIFQDD
-675 TTILLSGTDHA
+675 TTILLPETDHA
-686 QVDDWHNVLVTIGEV
+686 DVDAWQNVLVTIGDA

>member
-1 MLSMDPR
+1 MDARHP
-8 TYRDG
+8 
-13 AATNTQHDKRA
+13 
-24 PRAMSPDDERSL
+24 

-46 FTDFVVYDHDSG
+46 FTDFVVYDHG
-58 GLKTFK
+58 AGAVKTFK
-64 VLSTPTD
+64 VLSTPED
-71 PAQAVLEG
+71 PARAVLEG
-79 LRRLSPGAGYTVVHG
+79 LRRLSPTTGFMVVHG

-100 ALLERKGARTAFV
+100 ALLERKGARTAFI

-140 PVLVPQDRCLEVRER
+140 PVLVPQDRCLEVQER

-160 DVLQPLA
+160 RVLQSLA
-167 QRSLKP
+167 TRSLSS
-173 LIETLREQR
+173 LIKALREQR
-182 VESVALS
+182 VEAVALS
-189 LLFSFVNPDHE
+189 LLFSFVNPEHE
-200 RQIGQRLRKAGFF
+200 QHIAQCLREAGFF

-238 VSPVLNRYVETL
+238 VSPVLNRYLETL
-250 EQSLAGGSFHIMQSN
+250 EESLPGGSFHVMQSN

-270 AEQVRQ
+270 AAHVRQ

-285 PAGGVISAEYL
+285 PAGGVIGAEYL

-302 SRLVTFD
+302 SRIITFD

-319 VNGIIHTT
+319 VDGAIHTT
-327 SEAEVAG
+327 SEAEVTG

-395 GRLPA
+395 GWLPA
-400 TGLLGGELPLDL
+400 RGLLGGELPLDL
-412 EAAREALV
+412 AATRETLA
-420 ALSQDL
+420 ALSREL
-426 VSSIAGPRVDL
+426 AVHAAGPRVDL
-437 EETALGIL
+437 EEVALGIL

-478 GGVHACELARSLSVG
+478 GGVHACELARSLNVG
-493 RVLIPLAA
+493 RVLIPMAA

-526 ETPLEELERRFV
+526 KTPYEELERRFV
-538 PMVEQAQDDLAT
+538 PMMEKAQEDLAT
-550 QKVPVPA
+550 QQVPVPA

-566 RYLGQSFELTVPFSP
+566 RYQGQSFELTVPFSP
-581 AFQAAFHEQHAQR
+581 DFKTAFHEQHDRR
-594 YGHKDEAAGLEI
+594 YGYKNEAAGMEI
-606 VNLRVRAVG
+606 VNLRVRAIG
-615 DVDSPRI
+615 DVSPPEI
-622 ETRATGSA
+622 ETRSTGSA
-630 DPSGAVCGE
+630 DSSEALCYE
-639 RRLVFASGSR
+639 RRLVFASGAR
-649 SVPFYDRSRLR
+649 TVPFYDRRFLY

-675 TTILLSGTDHA
+675 TTILLAETDHA
-686 QVDDWHNVLVTIGEV
+686 QVDAWQNVLVTIGDA

>member
-1 MLSMDPR
+1 
-8 TYRDG
+8 
-13 AATNTQHDKRA
+13 
-24 PRAMSPDDERSL
+24 MSPDDERSP

-46 FTDFVVYDHDSG
+46 FTDFVVYDHDAG
-58 GLKTFK
+58 DVKTFK
-64 VLSTPTD
+64 VLSTPAD

-79 LRRLSPGAGYTVVHG
+79 LRRLSPAVGQSVVHG

-100 ALLERKGARTAFV
+100 ALLERKGACAAFI

-140 PVLVPQDRCLEVRER
+140 PALVPQDRCLEVQER

-160 DVLQPLA
+160 RVLQSLA
-167 QRSLKP
+167 KRSLP
-173 LIETLREQR
+173 SLIKALREQR
-182 VESVALS
+182 VEAVALS
-189 LLFSFVNPDHE
+189 LLFSFVNPGHE
-200 RQIGQRLRKAGFF
+200 RRIAQRLREAGFF

-238 VSPVLNRYVETL
+238 VSPVLNRYLETL
-250 EQSLAGGSFHIMQSN
+250 EESLPGGSFHIMQSN

-270 AEQVRQ
+270 AAQVRQ

-285 PAGGVISAEYL
+285 PAGGVIGAEYI

-302 SRLVTFD
+302 SQLITFD

-319 VNGIIHTT
+319 VNGAMHTT

-382 GRTATV
+382 GQVATV

-412 EAAREALV
+412 EATREALA
-420 ALSQDL
+420 ALSRDL
-426 VSSIAGPRVDL
+426 AKYDAGLAVDP
-437 EETALGIL
+437 EEVALGIL

-453 RAIRVISVERGHD
+453 RAIRVTSIERGYD
-466 PRDYV
+466 PREFV

-478 GGVHACELARSLSVG
+478 GGVHACELARSLNVG
-493 RVLIPLAA
+493 GVLIPMAA

-511 ANVFLDYVQTVMCSG
+511 ANVFLDYVQTVMCPG
-526 ETPLEELERRFV
+526 ETQFEELKRRFA
-538 PMVEQAQDDLAT
+538 PMVEQAQEDLET
-550 QKVPVPA
+550 QQVPVPA
-557 RHVHCEVDL
+557 RHVHCELDL
-566 RYLGQSFELTVPFSP
+566 RYQGQSFELTVPFSSD
-581 AFQAAFHEQHAQR
+581 FQTAFHEQHAQR
-594 YGHKDEAAGLEI
+594 YGYINEAAGLEI
-606 VNLRVRAVG
+606 VNLRVRAIG
-615 DVDSPRI
+615 DVSPPQI
-622 ETRATGSA
+622 ETRVTGSA
-630 DPSGAVCGE
+630 DSSGAVCHE
-639 RRLVFASGSR
+639 RRLVFASGPR
-649 SVPFYDRSRLR
+649 SVPFYDRSLLR

-675 TTILLSGTDHA
+675 TTILLSETDHA
-686 QVDDWHNVLVTIGEV
+686 QVDAWQNVLVTIGETH
-701 RAESR
+701 AESR

>member
-1 MLSMDPR
+1 
-8 TYRDG
+8 
-13 AATNTQHDKRA
+13 
-24 PRAMSPDDERSL
+24 MSPDDQRSP

-46 FTDFVVYDHDSG
+46 FTDFVVYDRHG
-58 GLKTFK
+58 VKTFK
-64 VLSTPTD
+64 VLSTPAD

-79 LRRLSPGAGYTVVHG
+79 LRRLSPAAGSMVVHG

-100 ALLERKGARTAFV
+100 ALLERKGACTAFV

-140 PVLVPQDRCLEVRER
+140 PTLVPRDRCLEVRER
-155 LDHRG
+155 VDHRG
-160 DVLQPLA
+160 RVLRPLA
-167 QRSLKP
+167 TRSLSS
-173 LIETLREQR
+173 LIRTLREQR
-182 VESVALS
+182 VEAVALS
-189 LLFSFVNPDHE
+189 LLFSFANPDHE
-200 RQIGQRLRKAGFF
+200 RYIGQRLREAGFF

-238 VSPVLNRYVETL
+238 VSPVLNRYLETL
-250 EQSLAGGSFHIMQSN
+250 EQSLADGSFHVMQSN
-265 GGRIQ
+265 GGRIR
-270 AEQVRQ
+270 AAQVRQ

-285 PAGGVISAEYL
+285 PAGGVIGSEYL

-302 SRLVTFD
+302 SRIITFD

-319 VNGIIHTT
+319 VDGAIHMT

-334 MPIRVPVL
+334 MPIRVPAL

-395 GRLPA
+395 GRLPVA
-400 TGLLGGELPLDL
+400 GLLGGELPLDR
-412 EAAREALV
+412 EAARLALAALSRELVRSSAGGPQV
-420 ALSQDL
+420 AL
-426 VSSIAGPRVDL
+426 
-437 EETALGIL
+437 EEIALGIL
-445 QVVNAEME
+445 RVVNAEME
-453 RAIRVISVERGHD
+453 RAVRVISIERGYD
-466 PRDYV
+466 PREYV

-478 GGVHACELARSLSVG
+478 GGVHACELARDLNVG

-526 ETPLEELERRFV
+526 ETPFEELERRFV
-538 PMVEQAQDDLAT
+538 PMVEQAQEDLVT
-550 QKVPVPA
+550 QKVPVLS
-557 RHVHCEVDL
+557 RHVHCELDL
-566 RYLGQSFELTVPFSP
+566 RYQGQSFELTVPFSS
-581 AFQAAFHEQHAQR
+581 AFRAAFHERHARR

-606 VNLRVRAVG
+606 VNLRVRAIG
-615 DVDSPRI
+615 DVSPPVI
-622 ETRATGSA
+622 EARATGPA
-630 DPSGAVCGE
+630 DSSGAVCHE
-639 RRLVFASGSR
+639 RRLVFASGPR
-649 SVPFYDRSRLR
+649 TVPFYDRRRLQ

-675 TTILLSGTDHA
+675 TTILLSETDAA
-686 QVDDWHNVLVTIGEV
+686 QVDVRQNVLVTIGEA

>member
-1 MLSMDPR
+1 MVD
-8 TYRDG
+8 TG
-13 AATNTQHDKRA
+13 TQG
-24 PRAMSPDDERSL
+24 DERSP

-46 FTDFVVYDHDSG
+46 FTDFVVYDHDAG
-58 GLKTFK
+58 DVKTFK
-64 VLSTPTD
+64 VLSTPAD

-79 LRRLSPGAGYTVVHG
+79 LRRLSPATGYSVVHG

-100 ALLERKGARTAFV
+100 ALLERKGACAAFI

-140 PVLVPQDRCLEVRER
+140 PALVPQDRCLEVQER

-160 DVLQPLA
+160 RVLQPLA
-167 QRSLKP
+167 KRSLSS
-173 LIETLREQR
+173 LIEALRERR
-182 VESVALS
+182 VEAVALS
-189 LLFSFVNPDHE
+189 LLFSFVNPEHE
-200 RQIGQRLRKAGFF
+200 RHIARCFREAGFF

-238 VSPVLNRYVETL
+238 VSPVLNRYLATL
-250 EQSLAGGSFHIMQSN
+250 EESLPGGSFHIMQSN
-265 GGRIQ
+265 GGRTQ
-270 AEQVRQ
+270 AAQVRQ

-285 PAGGVISAEYL
+285 PAGGVIGAEHL

-302 SRLVTFD
+302 SQIITFD

-319 VNGIIHTT
+319 VNGAIHTT
-327 SEAEVAG
+327 SEAEIAG

-400 TGLLGGELPLDL
+400 TGLLGGELPLDM
-412 EAAREALV
+412 EATREALAV
-420 ALSQDL
+420 LSREL
-426 VSSIAGPRVDL
+426 EPYAAGARVDL
-437 EETALGIL
+437 DEVALGIL

-453 RAIRVISVERGHD
+453 RAIRVISIERGHD

-478 GGVHACELARSLSVG
+478 GGVHACELARSLNVG
-493 RVLIPLAA
+493 RVLIPMAA

-511 ANVFLDYVQTVMCSG
+511 ATVFLDYVQTVMCPG
-526 ETPLEELERRFV
+526 ETSFEELERRFG
-538 PMVEQAQDDLAT
+538 PMVEQAQEDLAT
-550 QKVPVPA
+550 QQVPVPA
-557 RHVHCEVDL
+557 RHVHCELDL
-566 RYLGQSFELTVPFSP
+566 RYQGQSFELTVPFSP
-581 AFQAAFHEQHAQR
+581 AFRTAFHEQHVQR
-594 YGHKDEAAGLEI
+594 YGHKDEAAGLEV
-606 VNLRVRAVG
+606 VNLRVRAIG
-615 DVDSPRI
+615 DVNPPRI
-622 ETRATGSA
+622 ETRATGPA
-630 DPSGAVCGE
+630 DSSEALCHE

-649 SVPFYDRSRLR
+649 TVPFYDRRRLD

-675 TTILLSGTDHA
+675 TTILLSETDHA
-686 QVDDWHNVLVTIGEV
+686 DVDAWQNVLVTIGGA
-701 RAESR
+701 RAESG

>member
-1 MLSMDPR
+1 
-8 TYRDG
+8 
-13 AATNTQHDKRA
+13 
-24 PRAMSPDDERSL
+24 MSPDEERSP

-46 FTDFVVYDHDSG
+46 FTDFVVYDHGDG
-58 GLKTFK
+58 HVKTFK
-64 VLSTPTD
+64 VLSTPAD

-79 LRRLSPGAGYTVVHG
+79 LRRLYPTTGHSVVHG

-140 PVLVPQDRCLEVRER
+140 PALVPSGLCLEVQER

-160 DVLQPLA
+160 RVLQPLA
-167 QRSLKP
+167 KRSLSS
-173 LIETLREQR
+173 LVETLRKQG
-182 VESVALS
+182 VEAVALS
-189 LLFSFVNPDHE
+189 LLFSFVNPEHE
-200 RQIGQRLRKAGFF
+200 RQLAQRLREAGFF

-227 ERASTTVVNAY
+227 ERASTAVVNAY
-238 VSPVLNRYVETL
+238 VSPVLNQYLETL
-250 EQSLAGGSFHIMQSN
+250 EQSLTGGSFHIMQSN
-265 GGRIQ
+265 GGRIR
-270 AEQVRQ
+270 AAQVRQ

-285 PAGGVISAEYL
+285 TAGGVIGAEYL

-302 SRLVTFD
+302 SQLITFD

-319 VNGIIHTT
+319 VNGEIHTT

-353 LARVDA
+353 LARVDV

-382 GRTATV
+382 GQTATV

-412 EAAREALV
+412 EAARKTLS
-420 ALSQDL
+420 ALSPEL
-426 VSSIAGPRVDL
+426 ARYAPGPRVDP
-437 EETALGIL
+437 EEIALGIL

-453 RAIRVISVERGHD
+453 RAIRVTSVERGHD
-466 PRDYV
+466 PREYV

-478 GGVHACELARSLSVG
+478 GGVHACELARSLNVG
-493 RVLIPLAA
+493 RVLIPMAA

-511 ANVFLDYVQTVMCSG
+511 ANVFLDYVRTVMCPG
-526 ETPLEELERRFV
+526 ETPFEELERRFV
-538 PMVEQAQDDLAT
+538 PMVAQAQEDLAT
-550 QKVPVPA
+550 QQVPVPA
-557 RHVHCEVDL
+557 RHVHCELDL
-566 RYLGQSFELTVPFSP
+566 RYQGQSFELTVPFSP
-581 AFQAAFHEQHAQR
+581 DFQTAFHEQHVRR
-594 YGHKDEAAGLEI
+594 YGYKNEAAGLEI
-606 VNLRVRAVG
+606 VNLRVRAIG
-615 DVDSPRI
+615 DVNPPKI
-622 ETRATGSA
+622 ETEATGSA
-630 DPSGAVCGE
+630 DSSGALSHE
-639 RRLVFASGSR
+639 RRLVFASGS
-649 SVPFYDRSRLR
+649 STVPFYDRRRLH
-660 PGHHVPGPAVIFQDD
+660 PGHYVAGPAVIFQDD
-675 TTILLSGTDHA
+675 TTILLSETDHA
-686 QVDDWHNVLVTIGEV
+686 QVDAWQNVLVTIGEG